1 MTPTLLDEAS
11 NETFP
16 HSLGRHAPSV
26 VRQGLAPASDRCA
39 EHSRP
44 WRRLGR
50 RRGQTQSANGCE
62 PTVTVNSRSTVFA
75 VPAMLSVVPF
85 ALRRARVGVEVKML
99 RDEEDT
105 DRKMSEGEEG
115 EAFFWCEA
123 LHARVNCRESSLL
136 TLSFAKRVKNQPI
149 TSSLFS
155 LCLCN
160 GLGRPS
166 VLM

>member
-1 MTPTLLDEAS
+1 MVAA
-11 NETFP
+11 TFGGAIGP
-16 HSLGRHAPSV
+16 FALCGLVLGN
-26 VRQGLAPASDRCA
+26 CA
-39 EHSRP
+39 
-44 WRRLGR
+44 
-50 RRGQTQSANGCE
+50 
-62 PTVTVNSRSTVFA
+62 VFIIMHGA
-75 VPAMLSVVPF
+75 AMLSVAPF
-85 ALRRARVGVEVKML
+85 ASRRAQVGVEVKML